1 MIQLCW
7 FSPYVFKKVMFC
19 KKTLGWCRK
28 LRLEIC
34 HGPKVCTGK
43 KNRAAGGIGMN
54 WRFCCGV
61 IEQDGM
67 QNSQGCEERGE
78 MRCAFTGWYNIN
90 LEERSWWVR
99 EKKLQEQKDRCIHQ
113 YGLGADLLEGS
124 SAEKNRGVLVYNR
137 LAMSR
142 KVPLWPRRCP
152 GVH

>member
-1 MIQLCW
+1 M
-7 FSPYVFKKVMFC
+7 
-19 KKTLGWCRK
+19 
-28 LRLEIC
+28 
-34 HGPKVCTGK
+34 
-43 KNRAAGGIGMN
+43 
-54 WRFCCGV
+54 
-61 IEQDGM
+61 
-67 QNSQGCEERGE
+67 
-78 MRCAFTGWYNIN
+78 
-90 LEERSWWVR
+90 R